1 MEDGLAPGPS
11 KDPLTVLAGEHG
23 VLGEVG
29 EGGGEGLGYCDA
41 EEEEDSV
48 DHVIVIPPPLTP
60 LSALTGVTTTLSS
73 VLQLPARLSLPS
85 GDDKTR
91 LSVTPDSTQIN
102 CCIRLS
108 DYPTIRDIKHETPPC
123 PLTILGQ
130 PTGQLE
136 GRRRDLSLVRS
147 LIISAQRWLISW
159 DTVVPPVLAP
169 RSAPD
174 CDC

>member
-108 DYPTIRDIKHETPPC
+108 DYPRYQTRDPPL
-123 PLTILGQ
+123 PSHHPG
-130 PTGQLE
+130 PADWSARGKAA
-136 GRRRDLSLVRS
+136 RS
-147 LIISAQRWLISW
+147 EPGEI
-159 DTVVPPVLAP
+159 
-169 RSAPD
+169 PD
-174 CDC
+174 NICAEMAH